1 MSIPP
6 QKNRC
11 SPLIFAFAEIPQKIP
26 PKKIKIGLDYQEDV
40 CYTYHVL

>member
-6 QKNRC
+6 QKNRFL
-11 SPLIFAFAEIPQKIP
+11 SLIFAFAENPQKIP
-26 PKKIKIGLDYQEDV
+26 SKKIKIRLDYQDDV